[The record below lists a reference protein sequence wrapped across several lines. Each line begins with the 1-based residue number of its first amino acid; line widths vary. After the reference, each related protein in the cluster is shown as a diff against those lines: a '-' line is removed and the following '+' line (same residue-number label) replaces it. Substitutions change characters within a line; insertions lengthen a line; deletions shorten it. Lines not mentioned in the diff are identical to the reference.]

1 MTNPQERPNPFGA
14 KLSRRNLALLAG
26 LGAGAAAG
34 GLFGAGS
41 ANAAFTPG
49 TWYHLQSRYSG
60 LVLEIDG
67 SSTANGAKLVQRNR
81 TYATNQE
88 FRFVDAGSG
97 YYRIEARHSGLA
109 LDVYAKSTANGPDI
123 VQWASNG
130 GTNQQWQIIDDGT
143 WLRFVNRNSGK
154 ALDVWEWNIALG
166 SRLSQYDNAGGINQQ
181 WKLIPADAAAASGN
195 PTIYIASDSTAQNYN
210 SSAYPMTGWGQKL
223 GGWMDSSTTIAN
235 HAIGGRSSRS
245 FIEQGRLDTILGL
258 IKAGDYL
265 YVQFGHNDADSSKP
279 ERYTSPADYKMYLR
293 DHYMAKATA
302 KGAIPVL
309 ITPVNRLDYNS
320 STGQFNVSFATY
332 AAKVTE
338 LVNET
343 GVASID
349 LGARSRAYLNSIGP
363 ARATDLVFMHLAAGE
378 YPNYPDGLSDSTHF
392 QEYGANQM
400 ARLVSEGT
408 KALSGKPI
416 AAHVR

>member
-1 MTNPQERPNPFGA
+1 MTLPADHPNPFGA
-14 KLSRRNLALLAG
+14 KLSRRSLGLLAG

-34 GLFGAGS
+34 GLLGAGA
-41 ANAAFTPG
+41 ANAAFPPG

-60 LVLEIDG
+60 LVLEIAG
-67 SSTANGAKLVQRNR
+67 ASTATGAKLVQRNR
-81 TYATNQE
+81 TYATNQQ
-88 FRFVDAGSG
+88 FRFVSVGSG
-97 YYRIEARHSGLA
+97 YYRIEARHSGLV
-109 LDVYAKSTANGPDI
+109 LDVYGKSTANGADVI
-123 VQWASNG
+123 QWTNTG

-154 ALDVWEWNIALG
+154 ALDVWEWAIAQG
-166 SRLSQYDNAGGINQQ
+166 SRVSQYDNAGGINQQ
-181 WKLIPADAAAASGN
+181 WKLVPAEAAAAAGN
-195 PTIYIASDSTAQNYN
+195 PTIYVASDSTAQTYN

-223 GGWMDSSTTIAN
+223 GGWMDANTAIAN

-245 FIEQGRLDTILGL
+245 FIEQGRLQAILDV
-258 IKAGDYL
+258 IKPGDYL

-293 DHYMAKATA
+293 DHYMAGATA

-309 ITPVNRLDYNS
+309 LTPVNRLDYNT
-320 STGQFNVSFATY
+320 STGQFNESFATY
-332 AAKVTE
+332 AAKVRE

-343 GVASID
+343 GVSFID
-349 LGARSRAYLNSIGP
+349 LGARSRAYLNAIGP
-363 ARATDLVFMHLAAGE
+363 DRAREEVFMHLAAGE
-378 YPNYPDGLSDSTHF
+378 YPNYPDGLADSTHF
-392 QEYGANQM
+392 QENGANQM

-408 KALSGKPI
+408 KALSRPI